1 MSKKYKKIYFKK
13 SDIRIKSVNKFKK
26 NNIIKY
32 ENDKIDIDFLEMM
45 KEGYKEMS
53 KINLEFSQLPFE
65 CELADIREYENW
77 LFGV

>member
-1 MSKKYKKIYFKK
+1 MSKKYKKLYFKK
-13 SDIRIKSVNKFKK
+13 NNKKIKSVNKFEK

-32 ENDKIDIDFLEMM
+32 ENEEINIDFLEMM

-77 LFGV
+77 LCGV

>member
-45 KEGYKEMS
+45 KEGYKEMT

-77 LFGV
+77 LCGV

>member
-77 LFGV
+77 LCGV

>member
-1 MSKKYKKIYFKK
+1 MSNKRIYFKK
-13 SDIRIKSVNKFKK
+13 RDIKIKSVNKFEK

-45 KEGYKEMS
+45 KEGYKEMT

-77 LFGV
+77 LCGV

>member
-26 NNIIKY
+26 NNIINY

-77 LFGV
+77 LCGV